1 MTWSL
6 LIWLALLQSIAPLL
20 HAHIHDLS
28 IPDKI
33 HVHSLAI
40 DVNQLPIESGLYQM
54 KNHLADEDAI
64 GMVSTGKNEFDLTV
78 MNVLS
83 LIAIILVAFVPTLR
97 VVWTVEPRIL
107 RALHAPPYFLPWSLA
122 PPPLTH

>member
-28 IPDKI
+28 VPDKI
-33 HVHSLAI
+33 HVHSLTI
-40 DVNQLPIESGLYQM
+40 DTNQLPVASGLYQI

-64 GMVSTGKNEFDLTV
+64 GMASVGKNEFDLTV
-78 MNVLS
+78 MNVL
-83 LIAIILVAFVPTLR
+83 LLTAIILLALVPALR
-97 VVWTVEPRIL
+97 SVWTVAPHITGAL
-107 RALHAPPYFLPWSLA
+107 RAPPYSLPWSLA
-122 PPPLTH
+122 PPAIR

>member
-28 IPDKI
+28 VPDKV

-40 DVNQLPIESGLYQM
+40 AVNQLPIESGLYQLE
-54 KNHLADEDAI
+54 NHLADEDAI
-64 GMVSTGKNEFDLTV
+64 GMASVGKNEFDLTV
-78 MNVLS
+78 MDVL
-83 LIAIILVAFVPTLR
+83 LLVAIVLLAFVPVLR
-97 VVWTVEPRIL
+97 SLWTVAPRIL
-107 RALHAPPYFLPWSLA
+107 GALRTPPYSLPWSLA
-122 PPPLTH
+122 PPAVH